1 MPAAPGVVACATM
14 GAMTVAP
21 FREPQDVIE
30 TLNATLNAHDVAAG
44 RALYDAEARLVMA
57 TGKRVDLEGLCR
69 MLTGTLAAFPDLH
82 MTVLRWVI
90 DGETVVTEEV
100 MEATHRGAFAG
111 IAPTQRRVRVPMVH
125 VSRVR
130 GGRIVERV
138 AYHDTAAIVRQIE
151 VT

>member
-1 MPAAPGVVACATM
+1 MTAASWQ
-14 GAMTVAP
+14 
-21 FREPQDVIE
+21 EPQDVIA
-30 TLNATLNAHDVAAG
+30 TLNATLNAHDVDAG
-44 RALYDAEARLVMA
+44 RALYDVEARLVMA

-69 MLTGTLAAFPDLH
+69 MLTGTLEAFPDLH

-100 MEATHRGAFAG
+100 MEATHRGEFAG

-125 VSRVR
+125 VNRVR

-138 AYHDTAAIVRQIE
+138 AYHDTAAIVRQLE